1 MEISP
6 ARTRIYLGGGV
17 EKKKKDLKFDRSALP
32 ALCGLSFFLSLPIF
46 CWKRFFFFFED
57 FSLHANSA
65 LFDLTIVSKG
75 LCVFVF
81 SFE

>member
-17 EKKKKDLKFDRSALP
+17 EKKKGFKIRSKRVTGALWP
-32 ALCGLSFFLSLPIF
+32 FIFPIPPHILLEKIFL
-46 CWKRFFFFFED
+46 FFFED

-65 LFDLTIVSKG
+65 LFDLTIV
-75 LCVFVF
+75 
-81 SFE
+81 